1 MRQIADIFRT
11 FLTLALPYF
20 RSEEKWQARG
30 LLAGVVVAEFG
41 VVYALVAFNHWNG
54 YFFNAIQ
61 DRNWNAFLFSLLL
74 FAGIAV
80 WTVLATMLQFYFG
93 QIADPALAPLAHRTL
108 RRSVDGRRPSLSGAV
123 AAPGNRQR
131 ASAHRQ

>member
-74 FAGIAV
+74 FAGIAAD
-80 WTVLATMLQFYFG
+80 LAL
-93 QIADPALAPLAHRTL
+93 RWR
-108 RRSVDGRRPSLSGAV
+108 RRSATGGDAQLHPCTGAIRPKSSAAVDIVGRR
-123 AAPGNRQR
+123 R
-131 ASAHRQ
+131 